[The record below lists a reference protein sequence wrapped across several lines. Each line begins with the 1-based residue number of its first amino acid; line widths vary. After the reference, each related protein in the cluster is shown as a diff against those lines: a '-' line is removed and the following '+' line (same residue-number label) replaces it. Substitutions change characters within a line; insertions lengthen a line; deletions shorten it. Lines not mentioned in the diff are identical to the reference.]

1 MATTGSTTSTSATST
16 SPTTNLI
23 TALGVGTLDTKKLVS
38 DLVEASRAPRQAQID
53 AEKKKSEVA
62 ISNVGLL
69 KSAMETLRLAAND
82 LASVSKLNQLQITNS
97 APTTVSAT
105 AGGTGVAVPGSHT
118 LTVSKLAQTT
128 RLASAS
134 YATAATAMSAA
145 AFTVTLTPTTGSAVT
160 VAMNAGAT
168 VSDVAAAINAK
179 GGEITARVVNTGSQ
193 AGGSKLV
200 LEGAS
205 GAGKSFSVQAATAD
219 STVVDGFGTT
229 LQTACDAEFTLDGM
243 SMMRSTNV
251 VTDALAGVTLKLA
264 GESAIAVS
272 LGVSF
277 DTSAVSDSVQRFV
290 DSYNLASE
298 FIVKATGLPVT
309 GDDIAGSLQGN
320 SIVRT
325 MRDQIR
331 TILTSKSSTPTTD
344 VQSWGDLG
352 VSLDRSGVLQFDQAK
367 LTSAFDNKPMQAI
380 SALSANAVEP
390 AIYTGSASGLA
401 GDIVVKLYAM
411 TKSTGSIANLN
422 SAISDRAKVITEKQ
436 TKLDAEIARLQTRYD
451 AQYGALNSI
460 LNAFKT
466 TQDGITAMVNANN
479 SKN

>member
-1 MATTGSTTSTSATST
+1 MATTGSTTSTSPS
-16 SPTTNLI
+16 TNLI

-82 LASVSKLNQLQITNS
+82 LASVSKLNRLQITNS
-97 APTTVSAT
+97 AAGIVSAT

-118 LTVSKLAQTT
+118 LTVTKLAQTT

-134 YATAATAMSAA
+134 YATAATVMSAD
-145 AFTVTLTPTTGSAVT
+145 AFTVTLTQGSAST
-160 VAMNAGAT
+160 VVEMNAGAT
-168 VSDVAAAINAK
+168 LSQVAAAINAK

-193 AGGSKLV
+193 VGGSKLV

-205 GAGKSFSVQAATAD
+205 GAGKDFSVQATTAD
-219 STVVDGFGTT
+219 LTVIDGFSTT
-229 LQTACDAEFTLDGM
+229 LQTARDSEFTLDGM
-243 SMMRSTNV
+243 SMTRSTNV

-264 GESAIAVS
+264 GESATAVS

-277 DTSAVSDSVQRFV
+277 DSSAVAESVQRFV
-290 DSYNLASE
+290 DSYNLASN

-422 SAISDRAKVITEKQ
+422 SAISDRAKVITVKQ